1 MTGMGRKP
9 DNGGAHGMLAEI
21 RSFVFT
27 VIVVTLGLAFLA
39 ALFTGGAGSVQQL
52 LDTASSW
59 FFQLTRNVLD
69 AVTGLVPE
77 PSR

>member
-1 MTGMGRKP
+1 
-9 DNGGAHGMLAEI
+9 MLAEI

-27 VIVVTLGLAFLA
+27 IVVVALGIAFLT
-39 ALFTGGAGSVQQL
+39 ALFTGGFGSVEQL
-52 LDTASSW
+52 FDNISAW

-77 PSR
+77 PAR

>member
-1 MTGMGRKP
+1 MSRKP

-27 VIVVTLGLAFLA
+27 VIVVALGLAFLA

-52 LDTASSW
+52 FDTASSW